1 MPPPFPEAVDSTWIN
16 DFKNC
21 AQKFEYS
28 ALEGLRLREE
38 SIHLIAGA
46 AFAKGLEVT
55 RKYYHIYC
63 TKQPG
68 HEGIALAYGLI
79 ALIRS
84 YGDPTLPPQGTNK
97 TVDRMC
103 GALVYYFDT
112 FPLATDHLQPY
123 ELSSGPAI
131 EATFAFPT
139 SITHPTTGNPILYAG
154 RFDMIGVYKSVAFVV
169 DEKTTEALGPSYPK
183 QFDLRSQLTGY
194 MYGAIGQGV
203 NIKGSIVRA
212 IAILKTEYKH
222 LEIINY
228 ARKWELD
235 RWKEHMESHLRW
247 AVDMYRVNYW
257 PLNLGDSCNLYGG
270 CPYRPL
276 CKKEHP
282 SNEKSKYAI
291 VRWDPLKRER
301 EVVRKRSPMEIS

>member
-1 MPPPFPEAVDSTWIN
+1 MPPPFPEAVDATWIN

-46 AFAKGLEVT
+46 AFAKGLEATRLAFHTYHHSEKISLACGVT
-55 RKYYHIYC
+55 
-63 TKQPG
+63 T
-68 HEGIALAYGLI
+68 LI
-79 ALIRS
+79 QE

-112 FPLATDHLQPY
+112 FPLTTDHLQPY

-183 QFDLRSQLTGY
+183 QFDLRAQLTGY

-203 NIKGSIVRA
+203 PIKGSIVRA

-235 RWKEHMESHLRW
+235 RWLHNMEYHLLE
-247 AVDMYRVNYW
+247 AVRRYTNNIW
-257 PLNLGDSCNLYGG
+257 PLNLGDACNLYGG

-276 CKKEHP
+276 CKKENP

-301 EVVRKRSPMEIS
+301 EVVRTRAPMEIS